1 VAFDLLEV
9 DANLREHSGFDHL
22 LSGGF
27 IDVERAVLVQQV
39 FSAFEGH
46 PVHLAIK

>member
-1 VAFDLLEV
+1 MAFDILEI
-9 DANLREHSGFDHL
+9 DPDLREHSGLDHL
-22 LSGGF
+22 LASRF

>member
-9 DANLREHSGFDHL
+9 DANLREHAGFDHL
-22 LSGGF
+22 FSGRF